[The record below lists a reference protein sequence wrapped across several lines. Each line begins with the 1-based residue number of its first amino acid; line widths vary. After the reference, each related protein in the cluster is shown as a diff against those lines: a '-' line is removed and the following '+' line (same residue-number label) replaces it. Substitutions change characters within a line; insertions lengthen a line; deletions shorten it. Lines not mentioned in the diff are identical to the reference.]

1 MEERIDEGAGRPGI
15 SGQASALVIPGHLSP
30 ASAPELVEEVEAAR
44 AYRLRSRS
52 ANTLRAYASDWRQFQ
67 DWCWGRGLEPLP
79 ALPEVVAT
87 YLASLARAGRAD
99 STVTRHVAAIVWQH
113 RHAGLPP
120 PTARDTHQLIAD
132 TLSGIRREQ
141 RARPT
146 RKKAAISAKD
156 LAGMIGKS
164 DGLSTRAVRDRA
176 ILALGLAAAL
186 RRSELVALQL
196 ADVQLVDAGVTVRVG
211 HSKTDQEGEGATIA
225 VPTGKTLRPVA
236 HLNAW
241 LQVRGGAPG
250 PLFTRVGTKGEFTL
264 EAMSDRSVARLI
276 KRYAR
281 LQGLDPEVMAGHSLR
296 AGFLTEAAR
305 NRASL
310 AKMQEVSRH
319 KSVKVLLDYVRS
331 AEMFDD
337 HAGAGFL

>member
-1 MEERIDEGAGRPGI
+1 
-15 SGQASALVIPGHLSP
+15 
-30 ASAPELVEEVEAAR
+30 
-44 AYRLRSRS
+44 
-52 ANTLRAYASDWRQFQ
+52 
-67 DWCWGRGLEPLP
+67 
-79 ALPEVVAT
+79 
-87 YLASLARAGRAD
+87 
-99 STVTRHVAAIVWQH
+99 
-113 RHAGLPP
+113 
-120 PTARDTHQLIAD
+120 
-132 TLSGIRREQ
+132 
-141 RARPT
+141 
-146 RKKAAISAKD
+146 
-156 LAGMIGKS
+156 MIGKS
-164 DGLSTRAVRDRA
+164 DGLTTRAVRDRA

-211 HSKTDQEGEGATIA
+211 YSKTDQEGEGATIA

-241 LQVRGGAPG
+241 LAIRGGEPG
-250 PLFTRVGTKGEFTL
+250 PLFTRIGTKGEYTA
-264 EAMSDRSVARLI
+264 EAMSDRSVARLV

-281 LQGLDPEVMAGHSLR
+281 LQGLDPEVIAGHSLR

-319 KSVKVLLDYVRS
+319 KSLKVLLGYVRS
-331 AEMFDD
+331 AERFDD